1 MVTTRCCA
9 WSRIMARFTI
19 DTFSPAMAL
28 NKNKN
33 HKLFYSIGEVAAEVG
48 VNESTL
54 RYWETVFKQIAPQKG
69 TNGIRRYTKDDLQLV
84 KLVHHL
90 VKEKGMTL
98 SGAQTYLKGHGK
110 QEQAQIETTVIER
123 LRSIRAELVAL
134 RDALGEL

>member
-1 MVTTRCCA
+1 M
-9 WSRIMARFTI
+9 IHLLPM
-19 DTFSPAMAL
+19 MAL
-28 NKNKN
+28 NRNKN

-69 TNGIRRYTKDDLQLV
+69 TNGVRRYTKDDLQAV

-98 SGAQTYLKGHGK
+98 SGAQTYLKGRGK
-110 QEQAQIETTVIER
+110 VEQAEIDSSVIER
-123 LRSIRAELVAL
+123 LRSIRAELIGL

>member
-1 MVTTRCCA
+1 MIHLLPT
-9 WSRIMARFTI
+9 
-19 DTFSPAMAL
+19 MAL
-28 NKNKN
+28 NRNKN
-33 HKLFYSIGEVAAEVG
+33 HKLFYSIGEVAAAVG

-69 TNGIRRYTKDDLQLV
+69 TNGVRRYTKDDLQAV

-98 SGAQTYLKGHGK
+98 SGAQTYLKGRGK
-110 QEQAQIETTVIER
+110 VEQAEIDSSVIER
-123 LRSIRAELVAL
+123 LRSIRAELIGL